1 MSPQRRGPATLE
13 NQGTGL
19 MKLTSRANLFH
30 WGEFLLTLHGQGA
43 QVRLHVLQQ
52 FLHRFGTAGRHL
64 WRCLRQKRI
73 NLGGRNFKKRLRNA
87 GAHYSP
93 PTHSQQGGYN
103 PQIVHSAPMER
114 KIKTPRSIDTGSHFS
129 ASRVG
134 AERSSDV
141 TGRRCSSSQPA
152 DISFAEQQPSHVC
165 VPPKAAH
172 SSKIFAKLCSL
183 PSAADSSASLPTM
196 HWWTVTRHSDFRK
209 QWPSQDGHHSDP
221 CWKRHHTDVWYM

>member
-1 MSPQRRGPATLE
+1 MDRERRSVCMFSNNFFTAS
-13 NQGTGL
+13 GL
-19 MKLTSRANLFH
+19 LVDIFDVVFDKRDKSRGKKLQKKAKKCRSA
-30 WGEFLLTLHGQGA
+30 LLASHP
-43 QVRLHVLQQ
+43 
-52 FLHRFGTAGRHL
+52 FTAR
-64 WRCLRQKRI
+64 
-73 NLGGRNFKKRLRNA
+73 
-87 GAHYSP
+87 
-93 PTHSQQGGYN
+93 GYN

-114 KIKTPRSIDTGSHFS
+114 KIKTPRSIDTGSHVS

-152 DISFAEQQPSHVC
+152 DISFAEHQPSHVC

-209 QWPSQDGHHSDP
+209 Q
-221 CWKRHHTDVWYM
+221 